1 MILGQPTPVTPAKAG
16 AYTHQ
21 PFRTRA
27 NVDARLKTFV
37 RIGPGL
43 RRGDGNVAEARA

>member
-1 MILGQPTPVTPAKAG
+1 MLTQPTTVTPAKAG

-27 NVDARLKTFV
+27 TVDARQKIFLRK
-37 RIGPGL
+37 GPGL
-43 RRGDGNVAEARA
+43 RRGDGNVAEVRA